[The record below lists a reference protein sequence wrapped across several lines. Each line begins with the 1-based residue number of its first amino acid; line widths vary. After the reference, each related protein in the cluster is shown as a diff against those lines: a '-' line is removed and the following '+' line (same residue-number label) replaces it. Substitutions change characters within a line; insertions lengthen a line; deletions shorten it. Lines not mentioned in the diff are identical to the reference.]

1 MAYDE
6 DTAIVLWPEYFDIN
20 RTRAEG
26 RRVPKELC
34 VEKPSLDMIAKG
46 AIVLDLDYEVYE
58 DKCYPSDWIAKR
70 GCVRVEKG
78 KMKKSEILP
87 RIGATLKDNQGAK

>member
-6 DTAIVLWPEYFDIN
+6 ETAIVLWPEYFDSN

-26 RRVPKELC
+26 RKVPKSLC

-46 AIVLDLDYEVYE
+46 AILLDLEYEVHE
-58 DKCYPSDWIAKR
+58 DKAYPGNWSAR
-70 GCVRVEKG
+70 NGCVKVEKG
-78 KMKKSEILP
+78 KMKKTEILSAVGK
-87 RIGATLKDNQGAK
+87 ILVKNQA